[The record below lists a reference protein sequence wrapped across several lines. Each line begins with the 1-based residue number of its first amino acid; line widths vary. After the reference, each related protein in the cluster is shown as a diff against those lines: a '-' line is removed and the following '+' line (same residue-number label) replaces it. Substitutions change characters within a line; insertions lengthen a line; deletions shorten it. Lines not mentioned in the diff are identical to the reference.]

1 MSRITLELHS
11 ERDIMLLLALAE
23 RLNAF
28 NVTVTELLPKSPVTP
43 APTPTGNYN
52 KQALLAAF
60 QQAQQKQVFK
70 NITNAMIWQQNL
82 RNEWEERITR

>member
-1 MSRITLELHS
+1 MSQITLELHS
-11 ERDIMLLLALAE
+11 EKDIILLLALAE

-28 NVTVTELLPKSPVTP
+28 NVRVTELSPQSTP
-43 APTPTGNYN
+43 VLAPTGNYN

-70 NITNAMIWQQNL
+70 NITNAMLWQQNL
-82 RNEWEERITR
+82 RNEWEERIAR